1 MAWEDRP
8 HYRDR
13 SGASTNPLRWLVGGS
28 VPVANV
34 FGVRI
39 RAHSSLI
46 IFIAAM
52 VLLDWEDKR
61 YTFSVRAFS
70 MGIWVLM
77 VVAHELGHCLMAR
90 HLGGQ
95 GDEAL
100 LWPAGGLAPAEPPH
114 RAGATFVTALAGPV
128 VNLALC
134 IGGAMGVYALT
145 PTAGLHLAGGM
156 VGAGAGH
163 VLVSPNPFHGP
174 SPDFVWKW
182 SDPAFYCWWVFL
194 INYRLLLLNLLPIFP
209 LDGGRLLQSTL
220 WPIVG
225 HFRSQLIETTAGM
238 AGAVAMGLVSL
249 AMSDYFL
256 AACMMFC
263 CYESYQSRLL
273 LHESVSEDWKDSFD
287 FGSSLFTEERPKRKR
302 LSRRVIRKAR
312 KISQAEKAARDRID
326 AILAKVSAGGMTS
339 LTWIER
345 RTLRK
350 TTLQQQRRETEMSR
364 FQ

>member
-13 SGASTNPLRWLVGGS
+13 SGPSTNPLRWLVSGS
-28 VPVANV
+28 VPVVTV

-39 RAHSSLI
+39 RAHSSLL
-46 IFIAAM
+46 IFILAM
-52 VLLDWEDKR
+52 LLLDWEKG
-61 YTFSVRAFS
+61 YTRPVCAFS
-70 MGIWVLM
+70 MALWVLALI
-77 VVAHELGHCLMAR
+77 VHELAHCLMAR

-100 LWPAGGLAPAEPPH
+100 LWPAGGLTPPEPPH
-114 RAGATFVTALAGPV
+114 RAGATFATALAGPA
-128 VNLALC
+128 VNLVLC
-134 IGGAMGVYALT
+134 VGGAMGVYALT
-145 PTAGLHLAGGM
+145 PTAGLHSAA
-156 VGAGAGH
+156 VGAGH
-163 VLVSPNPFHGP
+163 VIVSLKPFQGP
-174 SPDFVWKW
+174 TPDFSWKW

-194 INYRLLLLNLLPIFP
+194 INYRLLLLNLLPIYP
-209 LDGGRLLQSTL
+209 LDGGRLLQSAL
-220 WPIVG
+220 WPMVG
-225 HFRSQLIETTAGM
+225 HFRSQLIESTAGM

-249 AMSDYFL
+249 AMQEYFL
-256 AACMMFC
+256 AACMIFC

-273 LHESVSEDWKDSFD
+273 LHESMSEDWKDEYD
-287 FGSSLFTEERPKRKR
+287 FSSSLFAVEKPRRRR

-312 KISQAEKAARDRID
+312 KIAQAEKAARDRID

-350 TTLQQQRRETEMSR
+350 TTQEQRRREMEMSR

>member
-28 VPVANV
+28 APVATV
-34 FGVRI
+34 LGVRI

-46 IFIAAM
+46 IFIAAIL
-52 VLLDWEDKR
+52 LLDWEDKR
-61 YTFSVRAFS
+61 YSPLIRAFS
-70 MGIWVLM
+70 MGVWVLM
-77 VVAHELGHCLMAR
+77 LVGHELAHCLMAR
-90 HLGGQ
+90 RLGGQ

-100 LWPAGGLAPAEPPH
+100 LWPAGGLTPAEPPH
-114 RAGATFVTALAGPV
+114 HSGATFITALAGPAF
-128 VNLALC
+128 NLALC
-134 IGGAMGVYALT
+134 AGGAMGVYAFT
-145 PTAGLHLAGGM
+145 PTAGLHWAA
-156 VGAGAGH
+156 AGAGH
-163 VLVSPNPFHGP
+163 IVVPFSPFHGP
-174 SPDFVWKW
+174 SPDFACKW
-182 SDPAFYCWWVFL
+182 SDPAFYCWWIFL

-220 WPIVG
+220 WPMVG

-249 AMSDYFL
+249 ATQEYFL

-263 CYESYQSRLL
+263 CFESYQSRLL
-273 LHESVSEDWKDSFD
+273 LHESMSEDWKDSFD
-287 FGSSLFTEERPKRKR
+287 FSSSLFAEERPRRRR
-302 LSRRVIRKAR
+302 LSRRVIRRAR
-312 KISQAEKAARDRID
+312 RIAQAEKAARDRID
-326 AILAKVSAGGMTS
+326 AILAKVSAGGMNS
-339 LTWIER
+339 LSWIER

-350 TTLQQQRRETEMSR
+350 TTQQQQRRETEMSR

>member
-28 VPVANV
+28 VPVATV

-52 VLLDWEDKR
+52 LLLDWQDKR
-61 YTFSVRAFS
+61 YSLLVRAFS
-70 MGIWVLM
+70 MGVWVVML
-77 VVAHELGHCLMAR
+77 VAHEMAHCLMAR
-90 HLGGQ
+90 RLGGQ

-100 LWPAGGLAPAEPPH
+100 LWPAGGLTPAEPPN
-114 RAGATFVTALAGPV
+114 RAGATFVTALAGPAL
-128 VNLALC
+128 NLILC
-134 IGGAMGVYALT
+134 VGGAVGVYELT
-145 PTAGLHLAGGM
+145 PTAGLHLATGM
-156 VGAGAGH
+156 LGAGH
-163 VLVSPNPFHGP
+163 NIVSLFPFHGS

-209 LDGGRLLQSTL
+209 LDGGRLLQSVL
-220 WPIVG
+220 WPMVG
-225 HFRSQLIETTAGM
+225 HFRSQMIESTVGM
-238 AGAVAMGLVSL
+238 GGAVAMGLVSL
-249 AMSDYFL
+249 ALPEYFL
-256 AACMMFC
+256 AAGMIFC

-287 FGSSLFTEERPKRKR
+287 FSSSLFTDERPRRRR

-312 KISQAEKAARDRID
+312 KIAQAEKAARDRID
-326 AILAKVSAGGMTS
+326 AILAKVSAGGMNS

-350 TTLQQQRRETEMSR
+350 TTQEQRRRETEMSR